1 MEGLCGSVGL
11 GIASQ
16 SVYMYGVHYGIDV
29 IFWLPKPPENE
40 KGLLRASF

>member
-16 SVYMYGVHYGIDV
+16 CTCTEYFMEYMYSNI
-29 IFWLPKPPENE
+29 L
-40 KGLLRASF
+40 AT